1 MKKII
6 TLVTL
11 SLLIAQT
18 NAGTRQYRADISNS
32 SWQLTDNSRLQ
43 CTLSH
48 QIPRYGKAKFYS
60 SANRKMNMEFEL
72 EMMRLPDSYSL
83 AEVRSEAPNWRP
95 GIAGRTLANM
105 TLHKQF
111 SPGLPKKI
119 AWNMLNELE
128 QGMSPTFYYN
138 DWYSDNDKITVG
150 LSTARFQQAYQA
162 FVSCVSNLLDFNFD
176 DISYTVLNY
185 QFGSDKLTKASQK
198 RMNMIVEYLALDSKL
213 DLVLI
218 DGYSDSYGGRNT
230 NLKMSQ
236 RRANKVRELI
246 VSSGIDASRIEANGY
261 GEKRHVASNE
271 TIIGRSKN
279 RRVVIRMEQP

>member
-1 MKKII
+1 MKKTI

-48 QIPRYGKAKFYS
+48 QIPRYGQAKFYS

-119 AWNMLNELE
+119 AWNMLNELD

-236 RRANKVRELI
+236 RRANNVRALI

-271 TIIGRSKN
+271 TIIGRGKN